1 MKNQKL
7 LIITAVLMLFAPAL
21 CSAQARIY
29 TKKARMDDFTAKTTK
44 VVAAGQS
51 LVALTTQEE
60 IRSRWRCSPYEFCS
74 PAEYNRICTDNNYY
88 FLEFLKEDGVVFL
101 SLSKGGK
108 EDDADN
114 RAKPFEVV
122 RMPVASETASTGFE
136 ISFIGAAVDVIQQFA
151 LEAMHSDVVGYS
163 GLKAYARKDLGNKQV
178 ILDPEK
184 AEQALAAGTPDV
196 LIGMVVAP
204 SVVTF
209 TSKCYKLLVSAD
221 THELYYYSA
230 ERFDGPSAR
239 EFNAKDEAL
248 FTKRHGIISR

>member
-1 MKNQKL
+1 MNKL
-7 LIITAVLMLFAPAL
+7 RSLIVTAVILLSVPAL
-21 CSAQARIY
+21 CNAQARIY

-51 LVALTTQEE
+51 IVALTTQEE
-60 IRSRWRCSPYEFCS
+60 IRGRWRCSPYEFCS
-74 PAEYNRICTDNNYY
+74 SAEYNRICKDNNYY

-108 EDDADN
+108 EDDPDN

-122 RMPVASETASTGFE
+122 RMPVASETASSGFE
-136 ISFIGAAVDVIQQFA
+136 IAFIGAAVDVIQQFA
-151 LEAMHSDVVGYS
+151 LEAMHSDVIGYS
-163 GLKAYARKDLGNKQV
+163 GLKAYSKKDLRNKQV

-196 LIGMVVAP
+196 VIGMVIAP
-204 SVVTF
+204 SVVSF

-230 ERFDGPSAR
+230 ERFDSPSAKS
-239 EFNAKDEAL
+239 FTAKDEAL
-248 FTKRHGIISR
+248 FTKRHGVISR